1 MTNTFKKLIKF
12 ITVAAMFVGVGSL
25 GACGPQGD
33 GSIDYVH
40 NGSVKL
46 KLDYKDHDF
55 FEDGIGQVT
64 VLTYIDGDTTHFN
77 NVYGDKST
85 TLKSRY
91 YGIDTPESTGAVQP
105 FGKKASHFTEEKLRN
120 AAANGTIV
128 VSSPFSTAEDG
139 GKGVYDKPKT
149 DSTGSRYLSLVWI
162 NETVKNA
169 PVESLVLLN

>member
-64 VLTYIDGDTTHFN
+64 VLTYTSIM
-77 NVYGDKST
+77 
-85 TLKSRY
+85 
-91 YGIDTPESTGAVQP
+91 
-105 FGKKASHFTEEKLRN
+105 FT
-120 AAANGTIV
+120 V
-128 VSSPFSTAEDG
+128 
-139 GKGVYDKPKT
+139 
-149 DSTGSRYLSLVWI
+149 I
-162 NETVKNA
+162 NQL
-169 PVESLVLLN
+169 P